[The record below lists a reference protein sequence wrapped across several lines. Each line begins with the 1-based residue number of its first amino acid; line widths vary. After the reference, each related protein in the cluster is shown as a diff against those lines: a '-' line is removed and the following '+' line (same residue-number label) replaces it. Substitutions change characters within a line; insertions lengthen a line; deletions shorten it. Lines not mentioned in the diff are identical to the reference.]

1 MSQRIIKL
9 PRLTAATS
17 AVWLSLHVCVP
28 LQINLQIR
36 KNPLYFLFST
46 TPASPRKA
54 ASIIGS
60 CLHQLRSCEQLILP
74 SQLPDPKCIMQKGP
88 LLLGMV
94 NKNMGFEARLL
105 CYKISKQ
112 KPTSPVA
119 LQRPVQ
125 WAESCGHLPS
135 AIWTT
140 RGQIRVWDNHCLI

>member
-1 MSQRIIKL
+1 MKGRKMSQRIIKL

-74 SQLPDPKCIMQKGP
+74 SQLPDPKCIMQKDPSCWGWSIRTWASRLDCSATRYQSKSQLVLWLCRDQCNEQRAVVIFLQQSEP
-88 LLLGMV
+88 P
-94 NKNMGFEARLL
+94 EAR
-105 CYKISKQ
+105 
-112 KPTSPVA
+112 
-119 LQRPVQ
+119 
-125 WAESCGHLPS
+125 
-135 AIWTT
+135 
-140 RGQIRVWDNHCLI
+140 